1 MPRRRGV
8 DPKDVKRNACTK
20 TRYATVHDARQAI
33 AGMVKR
39 FGSFTF
45 KRPYRC
51 GRCRAFHITST
62 PPIKARR
69 KQW

>member
-1 MPRRRGV
+1 MKRRSC
-8 DPKDVKRNACTK
+8 AK
-20 TRYATVHDARQAI
+20 TRYASVRDAQLAI
-33 AGMVKR
+33 AGMADR
-39 FGSFTF
+39 FGGFVF

-62 PPIKARR
+62 PPLKARR